1 MAAIHQLIE
10 HFGGTE
16 KGLADAL
23 GVSQP
28 TVHAWKTGKHGVS
41 ALKALE
47 IERITEGK
55 FRAVDFCPALAVHQA
70 SA

>member
-1 MAAIHQLIE
+1 MPIIHNLIS

-28 TVHAWKTGKHGVS
+28 TVHAWKTGKHGMHP
-41 ALKALE
+41 LKALDV
-47 IERITEGK
+47 ERITKGK
-55 FRAVDFCPALAVHQA
+55 FLAVDLCPGLAAHKA